1 MAFLSQLGTSYWG
14 VFVIGGSL
22 MVNGVETLG
31 KGGESVSQVPQ
42 CALLKLGFFH
52 TIGLYPRRIFFFLF
66 PWLFVPFFCIGGGLA
81 VWWGPA
87 QPPATY
93 KPSDLFT
100 SESFLSSCRW
110 GRGSGRGVDSKTYRS
125 RL

>member
-1 MAFLSQLGTSYWG
+1 MAFLSQLGTSHWG

-66 PWLFVPFFCIGGGLA
+66 PWLFVPFFLYRRWLGGL
-81 VWWGPA
+81 VGSGPA
-87 QPPATY
+87 TCHLETFRPLY
-93 KPSDLFT
+93 F
-100 SESFLSSCRW
+100 
-110 GRGSGRGVDSKTYRS
+110 GVFFK
-125 RL
+125 